1 MGLFKVRRT
10 TTPGLIPAGLTY
22 GEMAVNLADRI
33 LYVGNTAGDAIDIA
47 GGGINRFFY
56 QPDAPGLS
64 QGFGLSGE
72 TGQYDYLIGSRWVDS
87 DSGREY
93 VFIGEDN
100 EWTDIGGNLFQN
112 KRCASIFKDA
122 TGDAYDIDGRVF
134 WEWYTD
140 KETGEK
146 YKSYYTCYESRV
158 PVTFPYI
165 VPEERIEEYRKSD
178 SEPPSPPQTEEELI

>member
-1 MGLFKVRRT
+1 MSLVDYAASE
-10 TTPGLIPAGLTY
+10 L
-22 GEMAVNLADRI
+22 DRI
-33 LYVGNTAGDAIDIA
+33 GMTEKDEYNGMMRKHLLHMVKEFADEGHSGFSASYAIQCLKKLL
-47 GGGINRFFY
+47 NFK
-56 QPDAPGLS
+56 PLS
-64 QGFGLSGE
+64 PL
-72 TGQYDYLIGSRWVDS
+72 T
-87 DSGREY
+87 
-93 VFIGEDN
+93 GEDN

-112 KRCASIFKDA
+112 KRCSSIFKDA

-178 SEPPSPPQTEEELI
+178 SEPPSPPHTE